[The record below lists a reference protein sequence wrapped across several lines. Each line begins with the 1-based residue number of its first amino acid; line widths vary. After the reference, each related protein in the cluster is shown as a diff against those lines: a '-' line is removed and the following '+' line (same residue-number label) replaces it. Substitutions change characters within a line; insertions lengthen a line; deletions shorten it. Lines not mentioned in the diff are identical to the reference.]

1 MTKETIGER
10 IRRVRKELKLTQQQ
24 VASSIGVSPT

>member
-24 VASSIGVSPT
+24 VA